1 MNAIF
6 SLDSQEKGIALPDDD
21 YPSSVQSN
29 GTTMPQSTE
38 SMSQISYRENVISI
52 ETKELRMSLLKMQ
65 DMKQD
70 WEEAAEG
77 NASENGC
84 SNEAED
90 AKFMSLL
97 NGYDDLI
104 HLANHELKK
113 LESLKAGPAVNAKR
127 YQFVNLVGYCKNQK
141 LKMVMSRNERLVNS
155 IVERVKSDDGDD
167 TAQLKRFEDVA
178 HLYDALLQDAK
189 SVSALPGGGTPDDL
203 ASGAPVE
210 DEFYLE
216 ANANT
221 LRLRS
226 MRCYYLALMHASPL
240 VKKYS
245 EAKNLL
251 EQSETLA
258 KDALEEIAACDQ
270 IEHGDEYL
278 DQLEGILNEM
288 KGLKC
293 RMFAVSYLSAS
304 SSSSNRPLLQR
315 LHDYDVPSNPTD
327 VVDMPPRV
335 QGIVCKSSFFD
346 VALNYVSEYPAE
358 ELDREMSKFGQDD
371 KGSSSSGLFGWF
383 RR

>member
-1 MNAIF
+1 
-6 SLDSQEKGIALPDDD
+6 
-21 YPSSVQSN
+21 
-29 GTTMPQSTE
+29 MPQSTE
-38 SMSQISYRENVISI
+38 SMSQITYRENVISV

-70 WEEAAEG
+70 WEETAEE
-77 NASENGC
+77 NASSDNGC
-84 SNEAED
+84 SSEAED
-90 AKFMSLL
+90 VKFMSLL

-104 HLANHELKK
+104 HLANNELKQ

-127 YQFVNLVGYCKNQK
+127 YQLVNLVGYCKNQK

-155 IVERVKSDDGDD
+155 IVESVKSDDGDV

-189 SVSALPGGGTPDDL
+189 SVSRLPGGGTPDDL

-240 VKKYS
+240 VKKYA

-258 KDALEEIAACDQ
+258 KEALEEIAACDQ
-270 IEHGDEYL
+270 LENGDEYL
-278 DQLEGILNEM
+278 DQLEGVLNEM

-293 RMFAVSYLSAS
+293 RMFAVSYLSTS
-304 SSSSNRPLLQR
+304 GSSSNRPLLQR

-327 VVDMPPRV
+327 VVDIPPRV

-358 ELDREMSKFGQDD
+358 ELDREMNELGHGSGD
-371 KGSSSSGLFGWF
+371 KDNSSSSGLFGWF